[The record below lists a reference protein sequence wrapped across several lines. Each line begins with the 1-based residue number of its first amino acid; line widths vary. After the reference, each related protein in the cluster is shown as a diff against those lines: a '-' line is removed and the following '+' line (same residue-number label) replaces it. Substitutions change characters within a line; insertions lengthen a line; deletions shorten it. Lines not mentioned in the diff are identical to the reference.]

1 MPEYLR
7 AFVVILVLSGA
18 TFLAARRPALSM
30 GMPPAVFARRRNVW
44 LMATAAAFLAYNFW
58 VFTIVMIPVLL
69 YARRREPNPFALY
82 LFVLFAVPPFGAA
95 LSGLGIVNQL
105 FQISYPRLLSLLVLL
120 PWALQRRDPDAPRF
134 GAMLSDWLLLAYL
147 TLQLYQQWQIDTF
160 TNTMRYGF
168 YALLDALLPYY
179 VASRSLRTTAA
190 LRDAFLSLVIAAVL
204 MAPIAAFE
212 FAKHWLLYSSLPAAL
227 GMDWDG
233 GSYLG
238 RGSTL
243 RAVATTGHSIALG
256 YVMMIAILLH
266 LALRRTTPRPRVWLL
281 GLLALAIGSIA
292 SVSRGPWVG
301 LLAGTIVFAASGPNP
316 GKLLLKFAGVGAA
329 VAAVVMVSPWGSSLI
344 EYLPFVG
351 KVDNSNVE
359 YRERLFQLSLLVI
372 SQHPW
377 LGSPTF
383 MFAAPLQ
390 ELRNGNLI
398 DIVNSYLLVALQ
410 TGYIGLALFAGV
422 FAKAGY
428 SIVSALRLHQD
439 KGTESYQQGRA
450 LLGALGGILIAIAAA
465 SPVGFIPLM
474 YWCVAGLS
482 VGYGD
487 ALIRRRAPGQSDAR
501 AYALRT
507 S

>member
-7 AFVVILVLSGA
+7 AFVVILTLSGI
-18 TFLAARRPALSM
+18 TFFAMRKPALSM
-30 GMPPAVFARRRNVW
+30 GMAAADFARRRNVW
-44 LMATAAAFLAYNFW
+44 LLATATAFLAHNFW

-105 FQISYPRLLSLLVLL
+105 FHLSYPRLLSLLVLL
-120 PWALQRRDPDAPRF
+120 PWALQRRDPDVPGF
-134 GAMLSDWLLLAYL
+134 GKMLTDWLLLAYL
-147 TLQLYQQWQIDTF
+147 ALQLYQQWQIDTF

-168 YALLDALLPYY
+168 YAFLDAWLPYY
-179 VASRSLRTTAA
+179 VASRSLRTTGAV
-190 LRDAFLSLVIAAVL
+190 RDTLLSLVIAAVL

-212 FAKHWLLYSSLPAAL
+212 FARHWLLYSALPDAL

-238 RGSTL
+238 RGTTL
-243 RAVATTGHSIALG
+243 RATVSTGHSIALG

-266 LALRRTTPRPRVWLL
+266 LALRQATAQPRIWLYGMIL
-281 GLLALAIGSIA
+281 LAIGSVA
-292 SVSRGPWVG
+292 AVSRGPWVG
-301 LLAGTIVFAASGPNP
+301 LLAGAFVFAAAGPNP
-316 GKLLLKFAGVGAA
+316 GKRLLKFAGALTATAA
-329 VAAVVMVSPWGSSLI
+329 AVMVSPWGSTLI

-351 KVDNSNVE
+351 KVDSFNVE
-359 YRERLFQLSLLVI
+359 YRERLFELSMLVI
-372 SQHPW
+372 SQNPW

-410 TGYIGLALFAGV
+410 SGYVGLALFVGI
-422 FAKAGY
+422 FAKSGY
-428 SIVSALRLHQD
+428 AIISALRMQVERQS
-439 KGTESYQQGRA
+439 ESYEQGRA
-450 LLGALGGILIAIAAA
+450 LLAALGGIMVAIAAA
-465 SPVGFIPLM
+465 SPVGFIPLL
-474 YWCVAGLS
+474 YWCIAGLS

-487 ALIRRRAPGQSDAR
+487 AIVRGRAPR
-501 AYALRT
+501 AFGASPYAIRT

>member
-7 AFVVILVLSGA
+7 AFIVILTLSGV
-18 TFLAARRPALSM
+18 TFLAMRKPALSM
-30 GMPPAVFARRRNVW
+30 GMAPEDFARRRNVW
-44 LMATAAAFLAYNFW
+44 LLATATAFLAHNFW

-105 FQISYPRLLSLLVLL
+105 FQLSYPRLLSLLVLL
-120 PWALQRRDPDAPRF
+120 PWVLQRRGPDVPGF
-134 GAMLSDWLLLAYL
+134 GKMLTDWLLLGYL
-147 TLQLYQQWQIDTF
+147 LLQLYQQWQIDSL

-168 YALLDALLPYY
+168 YAFLDAWLPYY

-190 LRDAFLSLVIAAVL
+190 VRDTLLSLVIAGVL

-212 FAKHWLLYSSLPAAL
+212 FARHWLLYSALPEAL

-238 RGSTL
+238 RGTTL
-243 RAVATTGHSIALG
+243 RAVVSTGHSIALG

-266 LALRRTTPRPRVWLL
+266 LGLRRATVQPRIWLY
-281 GLLALAIGSIA
+281 GMIVLAVGSVA

-301 LLAGTIVFAASGPNP
+301 LLAGAIVFAAAGPNP
-316 GKLLLKFAGVGAA
+316 GKRLLKFAGALAA
-329 VAAVVMVSPWGSSLI
+329 TAAVVMVSPWGSSLI
-344 EYLPFVG
+344 DYLPFVG
-351 KVDNSNVE
+351 KVDSFNVE
-359 YRERLFQLSLLVI
+359 YRERLFELSMLVI
-372 SQHPW
+372 SQNPW

-383 MFAAPLQ
+383 MYAAPLQ

-410 TGYIGLALFAGV
+410 SGYIGLALFLGI
-422 FAKAGY
+422 FARSGY
-428 SIVSALRLHQD
+428 AVISALRVQLD
-439 KGTESYQQGRA
+439 KQSESYEQGRA
-450 LLGALGGILIAIAAA
+450 LLAALGGIMVAIAAA

-482 VGYGD
+482 IGYGD
-487 ALIRRRAPGQSDAR
+487 AIVRRRAPGAFGASP
-501 AYALRT
+501 YAIRT